1 VAFPSGLFIAICF
14 FIIHE
19 NSGAR
24 TGTTGLN
31 RVTRDEMGET
41 SQNKPRWIAGIE
53 PPKEL
58 LSATGTQILELECR
72 EQPARLRDL
81 IQAYHSDSGIRAE
94 LKKLRDVA
102 QKTGPVLFIGMGG
115 SYCASISGS
124 VLLETHGRFSVS
136 ADAGE
141 WLHYAQP
148 IWRDAALSI
157 LLTTSGESA
166 ELVELFKIG
175 NANGSDL
182 GLICNNPASTCWNLA
197 KYRLPILAGPEYG
210 NATKTYTNSTA
221 AAIILASEILDLP
234 WKEDADRAADT
245 FAADLDPI
253 FARRHELDTFCQGAA
268 NIEVIGRGAAY
279 GGAIMSALTIRE
291 MSGFRAAPHTGAG
304 FKHGPNLDVDATH
317 VAIIFALGRTAELGV
332 KLAQEC
338 NRRGGKVILVSTQ
351 HHEATGKL
359 LPVKIG
365 AVPEPW
371 EGITSL
377 LVPQALTLGMIE
389 RTGCRLPPRFQYG
402 VMEQ

>member
-1 VAFPSGLFIAICF
+1 
-14 FIIHE
+14 
-19 NSGAR
+19 
-24 TGTTGLN
+24 
-31 RVTRDEMGET
+31 MGEI
-41 SQNKPRWIAGIE
+41 SEKKPRWIAGVE

-72 EQPARLRDL
+72 EQPARLREL

-94 LKKLRDVA
+94 LKKLRATA
-102 QKTGPVLFIGMGG
+102 QKKGPVLFIGMGG
-115 SYCASISGS
+115 SYCSSFGGS

-141 WLHYAQP
+141 WLHYALP
-148 IWRDAALSI
+148 IWNDAALSI

-175 NANGSDL
+175 NGNGNEL
-182 GLICNNPASTCWNLA
+182 GLICNNSESTCWNLA
-197 KYRLPILAGPEYG
+197 KYKLPILAGPEYG

-234 WKEDADRAADT
+234 WKEDADRAADV
-245 FAADLDPI
+245 FAASLDPI
-253 FARRHELDTFCQGAA
+253 FARRHELEAFCRGAA

-304 FKHGPNLDVDATH
+304 FKHGPNLDVDASH
-317 VAIIFALGRTAELGV
+317 VAIIFALGRAADLGV
-332 KLAQEC
+332 KLAQES
-338 NRRGGKVILVSTQ
+338 NRKNGKVVLVSAQ
-351 HHEATGKL
+351 NHETTDKMF
-359 LPVKIG
+359 PVRID

-402 VMEQ
+402 AMEQ